1 LAEISE
7 DIAVPQMINLDAL
20 TKIILAFQKAGADQK
35 AVPIDEIAQISGI
48 SASNI
53 SINNRFFL
61 SIGLLEGTRGSY
73 KLTTAGSQYAK
84 ALDWGRLEEAQSI
97 LKKTIKDKPLV
108 QKTVNFVDLNKP
120 VSKDDLSAKIAGFAG
135 VPNEQR
141 FSVGIRA
148 FVEMLTLSKILEE
161 TKDGL
166 LVTGPKEE
174 QKETKSD
181 FITYIEPKKSDTPKE
196 YLDNLIIDYF
206 KGVNFDTKRYFVPP
220 TQEKKSLMFSVTI
233 NVDNNTDPEKLKQI
247 IKALQEA
254 IQPST

>member
-1 LAEISE
+1 
-7 DIAVPQMINLDAL
+7 
-20 TKIILAFQKAGADQK
+20 
-35 AVPIDEIAQISGI
+35 VPIDEIAQISGI
-48 SASNI
+48 SAGNI

-97 LKKTIKDKPLV
+97 LRKTIKDKPLV

-120 VSKDDLSAKIAGFAG
+120 VSKDDLAAKIAGFAG

-174 QKETKSD
+174 QKEMKSD
-181 FITYIEPKKSDTPKE
+181 IVALIESKKSDKSKE
-196 YLDNLIIDYF
+196 YLDNLIEDYF
-206 KGVNFDTKRYFVPP
+206 KVDKNAISSFLAKRDFLSS